1 MIKSA
6 VLFISLLFSFTPMA
20 FATQN
25 PLIRNCH
32 LAGGHFTEV
41 KTHNDQIGLCE
52 FGHSYLGSLD
62 VLNYLNQI
70 LVPASVANYKDNIT
84 ECEGEVVVTQVLNT
98 KVNITICQFSD
109 GSIMDLKTLTLGS
122 SDPNHA
128 QLNQFLDL

>member
-6 VLFISLLFSFTPMA
+6 VLLISMLFSFTNNA

-32 LAGGHFTEV
+32 LAGGQFTEV
-41 KTHNDQIGLCE
+41 KTSNDQIGLCE

-70 LVPASVANYKDNIT
+70 LVPTSVANYKDQIT
-84 ECEGEVVVTQVLNT
+84 ICEGEVIVTQVLNT

-109 GSIMDLKTLTLGS
+109 GSIIDLKTLSHGHLIQTM
-122 SDPNHA
+122 
-128 QLNQFLDL
+128 LNSINF

>member
-1 MIKSA
+1 MIQSA
-6 VLFISLLFSFTPMA
+6 VLLISLLFGFTNMA
-20 FATQN
+20 VATQN
-25 PLIRNCH
+25 PLIRNCR

-62 VLNYLNQI
+62 VLHYFNQI
-70 LVPASVANYKDNIT
+70 LVPTSVANYKENIT
-84 ECEGEVVVTQVLNT
+84 HCTGEIIITQVLNT

-109 GSIMDLKTLTLGS
+109 GSIMDLRTLTHGS

-128 QLNQFLDL
+128 QLNQFLGL